1 MERISQK
8 PDDWGLRLAF
18 PGRICSG
25 YFNRMFSC
33 TPKPHIN
40 ERFLCA
46 SCFLDCALF
55 WLSVH
60 TEKRRLSDT
69 MHLLLLMFR
78 LCVQDVENDAI
89 KSIPKSI
96 KAKFVRTSTLLQLHP
111 APTAM
116 HLVRPLLFS
125 WRNRLRKTTH
135 RTYSLLFRISAT
147 GMFLQLCFSST
158 VLRQFARILMRKS
171 CSVCKCSV
179 VSSF

>member
-116 HLVRPLLFS
+116 HLVRPLLFPGAIGCE
-125 WRNRLRKTTH
+125 K
-135 RTYSLLFRISAT
+135 
-147 GMFLQLCFSST
+147 QLIALTRCCSGFQRQECFYNCASRVQS
-158 VLRQFARILMRKS
+158 
-171 CSVCKCSV
+171 
-179 VSSF
+179 